1 MSDVKCRDAERELLT
16 LAILDGTID
25 RPTAAD
31 LVRCIDKLECRIE
44 SLERRIEKME
54 NDQMLTMQTSP
65 KKMPLPV
72 AVSYLEG
79 MAHVARRM
87 VEMHQA
93 KLEETERRIEKV
105 ERKLNHKGVE
115 Q

>member
-1 MSDVKCRDAERELLT
+1 MSEVRRKDAERKLLT

-31 LVRCIDKLECRIE
+31 LVRCIDKLECRIDA
-44 SLERRIEKME
+44 LEQR
-54 NDQMLTMQTSP
+54 
-65 KKMPLPV
+65 
-72 AVSYLEG
+72 
-79 MAHVARRM
+79 
-87 VEMHQA
+87 VEV
-93 KLEETERRIEKV
+93 L